1 MLFCRAALASAIFA
15 IALVAHAG
23 AVTSDSAKFSHGS
36 VTLFT
41 DASSIQ
47 PGTEFTMGVHFTLEP
62 RWHIYWV
69 NSGDSGEPL
78 KIDWQ
83 LPRGISA
90 GQILW
95 PVPSKLG
102 SATVVDYGYEKDAT
116 LLVRMRADS
125 TAAVTPSA
133 TFAANLRILICSN
146 MCLPS
151 RASAK
156 LVIPVAAQPPAPDA
170 VGSNQMREARARLPQ
185 MPPAAWRFSATETKD
200 SFNLTVKS
208 ADSVS
213 SAHFFPLEPSQV
225 DNAAQQQFR
234 GDAHGFQLA
243 LHKSDE
249 LSGSVSHL
257 KGVLVLSGGK
267 AYEIDAPVQKSA
279 Q

>member
-1 MLFCRAALASAIFA
+1 MLFRRAALASAILA
-15 IALVAHAG
+15 IGLINLAEAAS
-23 AVTSDSAKFSHGS
+23 SDSAKFSHGS

-47 PGTEFTMGVHFTLEP
+47 PGTDFTIGVHFTLEP

-116 LLVRMRADS
+116 LLVHMHADS
-125 TAAVTPSA
+125 RAAVTPSA

-151 RASAK
+151 RAAAK
-156 LVIPVAAQPPAPDA
+156 LVIPVDAQAPVTDST
-170 VGSNQMREARARLPQ
+170 GSSLMREARARLPQ
-185 MPPAAWRFSATETKD
+185 APPASWKFSATETKD
-200 SFNLTVKS
+200 SFNLIVKS
-208 ADSVS
+208 TDSVS

-234 GDAHGFQLA
+234 ADAHGFQLT

-249 LSGSVSHL
+249 FTGSVSHL

-267 AYEIDAPVQKSA
+267 AYEIDAPVQKSGK
-279 Q
+279 